1 MSELWSERLGTQLGP
16 EPSQSSDRR
25 SKGPCPV
32 RGLRAPWRDCWFRS
46 PDAGGIRGWECL
58 MRLQRGGGL
67 GQGQS
72 PPEGSRRPD
81 MGQMTEEPQ

>member
-1 MSELWSERLGTQLGP
+1 
-16 EPSQSSDRR
+16 
-25 SKGPCPV
+25 
-32 RGLRAPWRDCWFRS
+32 
-46 PDAGGIRGWECL
+46 
-58 MRLQRGGGL
+58 MRLQRGGGLGL